1 MKRSST
7 KPEAKQSPIEFAINL
22 NKSEYYQNDQI
33 IGFVKLL
40 LREERTITDIKLKFK
55 QREYWNHPHEH
66 FVKEKTINKQII
78 EVKKY
83 IVEHSN
89 ENNPYSLGVKLTG
102 GVYIFPFSLTIPN
115 TCINTFEYSD
125 DEIKTY
131 VRSYIKFSFSDSSP
145 YYCDYPIIIK
155 TEMPKNDVPSS
166 ALSKTNIYKWGM
178 FNSGIVKM
186 RILSNKM
193 IYKIGNIAHVK
204 ISIDNTESD
213 IMIIS
218 VKLSLYRKF
227 SFFSAQ
233 GLTLE
238 KKIKINSKI
247 IEVSCKAREKA
258 EIEGKIEVDD
268 CGFLE
273 ETMNVIND
281 RKDSVINVSF
291 LLPSTTTK
299 VVQCEYY
306 IKATAYAEEVVFKKS
321 RPRCLLPIQVLF

>member
-125 DEIKTY
+125 DEI
-131 VRSYIKFSFSDSSP
+131 
-145 YYCDYPIIIK
+145 
-155 TEMPKNDVPSS
+155 N
-166 ALSKTNIYKWGM
+166 
-178 FNSGIVKM
+178 
-186 RILSNKM
+186 
-193 IYKIGNIAHVK
+193 
-204 ISIDNTESD
+204 
-213 IMIIS
+213 
-218 VKLSLYRKF
+218 
-227 SFFSAQ
+227 
-233 GLTLE
+233 
-238 KKIKINSKI
+238 KI
-247 IEVSCKAREKA
+247 IDEANDKLLLM
-258 EIEGKIEVDD
+258 
-268 CGFLE
+268 FL
-273 ETMNVIND
+273 
-281 RKDSVINVSF
+281 
-291 LLPSTTTK
+291 
-299 VVQCEYY
+299 Q
-306 IKATAYAEEVVFKKS
+306 IKLYVNI
-321 RPRCLLPIQVLF
+321 R

>member
-7 KPEAKQSPIEFAINL
+7 KPEAKQSHIEFAINL

-55 QREYWNHPHEH
+55 QREYQKQSHEH

-247 IEVSCKAREKA
+247 
-258 EIEGKIEVDD
+258 
-268 CGFLE
+268 
-273 ETMNVIND
+273 
-281 RKDSVINVSF
+281 
-291 LLPSTTTK
+291 
-299 VVQCEYY
+299 
-306 IKATAYAEEVVFKKS
+306 
-321 RPRCLLPIQVLF
+321 